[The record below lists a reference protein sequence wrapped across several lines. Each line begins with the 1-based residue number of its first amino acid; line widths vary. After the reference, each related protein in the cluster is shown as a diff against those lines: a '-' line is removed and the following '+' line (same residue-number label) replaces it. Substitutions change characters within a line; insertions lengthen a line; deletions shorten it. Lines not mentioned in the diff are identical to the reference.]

1 VGHSIHI
8 DAVIPVGADASL
20 LSGCLDCLEA
30 QSRPADGVIVV
41 DDSPGGG
48 LELGG
53 TAQVLRSGARGPYA
67 ARNVGWRASGADI
80 VLFLDIRSRPRPDW
94 LLRFGEA
101 FEEPG
106 VALVTSD
113 VRVQGGPSLAE
124 RVAERHGF
132 FQRERYERED
142 AFRPYAPTCNLGV
155 RRDALVAVDGFKEL
169 RSTADMDI
177 CWRILDD
184 PAKRFK
190 MIPEVLME
198 WVPRDRVRD
207 YLEQCYRYG
216 KAHHGIRR
224 DWAASGIAQRDA
236 LGYPTILRRLARRTA
251 RAGWAGVVRRD
262 SDEVVES
269 VRSIGRYAFE
279 LGYRRAAGAARRGSD

>member
-1 VGHSIHI
+1 VTDTHRI
-8 DAVIPVGADASL
+8 DAVIPVGADTSL
-20 LSGCLDCLEA
+20 LAGCLDGLEA
-30 QSRPADGVIVV
+30 QSRPPDNLVVV
-41 DDSPGGG
+41 DDSPAGE

-53 TAQVLRSGARGPYA
+53 AAQILRSGARGPYA
-67 ARNVGWRASGADI
+67 ARNLGWRASEADI
-80 VLFLDIRSRPRPDW
+80 VLFLDVRSRPHPDW
-94 LLRFGEA
+94 VLRLGEA

-113 VRVQGGPSLAE
+113 VRVRSGPSLAE
-124 RVAERHGF
+124 RVGERHGF

-155 RRDALVAVDGFKEL
+155 RRDALVEVGGFKEL
-169 RSTADMDI
+169 RSTGDMDL

-184 PAKRFK
+184 PARRFK

-216 KAHHGIRR
+216 KAHHGIRD
-224 DWAASGIAQRDA
+224 DWAARGIPQRAA
-236 LGYPTILRRLARRTA
+236 LGYPTILRRIARRTG
-251 RAGWAGVVRRD
+251 RAGWAGVVRD
-262 SDEVVES
+262 SEKVVDS

-279 LGYRRAAGAARRGSD
+279 LGYRRAAGVARSD

>member
-1 VGHSIHI
+1 MGPSTRI

-20 LSGCLDCLEA
+20 LGGCLDCLKA
-30 QSRPADGVIVV
+30 QSRPADNVIVV
-41 DDSPGGG
+41 DDSPAG
-48 LELGG
+48 ELALDG
-53 TAQVLRSGARGPYA
+53 TVRVLRSGARGPYA

-80 VLFLDIRSRPRPDW
+80 VLFLDVRSRPRPDW
-94 LLRFGEA
+94 VLRFGEA

-113 VRVQGGPSLAE
+113 VRVRGGPSLAE
-124 RVAERHGF
+124 RVGERHRF

-155 RRDALVAVDGFKEL
+155 RRDALADVGGFKEL
-169 RSTADMDI
+169 RSTGDMDI

-216 KAHHGIRR
+216 KAHHAIRR
-224 DWAASGIAQRDA
+224 DWAARGAPQRSV
-236 LGYPTILRRLARRTA
+236 LGYPTILRRIARRTA
-251 RAGWAGVVRRD
+251 RAGWAGARGD
-262 SDEVVES
+262 SEEVVET

-279 LGYRRAAGAARRGSD
+279 LGHRRAAGAAGKGSN

>member
-1 VGHSIHI
+1 
-8 DAVIPVGADASL
+8 
-20 LSGCLDCLEA
+20 
-30 QSRPADGVIVV
+30 
-41 DDSPGGG
+41 
-48 LELGG
+48 
-53 TAQVLRSGARGPYA
+53 
-67 ARNVGWRASGADI
+67 
-80 VLFLDIRSRPRPDW
+80 
-94 LLRFGEA
+94 
-101 FEEPG
+101 

-155 RRDALVAVDGFKEL
+155 RRDALVAVGGFKEL

-184 PAKRFK
+184 PAQRFK

-216 KAHHGIRR
+216 KAHHGIYR
-224 DWAASGIAQRDA
+224 DWAAGGAPQRAA

-251 RAGWAGVVRRD
+251 RAGWAGVMRD
-262 SDEVVES
+262 SEEVVES
-269 VRSIGRYAFE
+269 VRYIGRYAFE
-279 LGYRRAAGAARRGSD
+279 LGFRRAAGAARNASD